1 MASLGVVVQLLC
13 ALGVVVQLLL
23 KMESDPTSFEIC
35 IHKSMCPRCK
45 KTHKCVPTHVKLPSG
60 KWTRL
65 REVSPPTAVVA
76 PAPESET
83 AKVEEVV
90 ETPQAEGAKTED
102 EEEGDEDA
110 SSSVDSQ
117 KPEEEKEDVEVC
129 DAPKA
134 APKTNFR
141 HENFPREQSPAIA
154 RQKGGQQDS
163 HPSHGPRARQKTSR
177 GHHARPV
184 DPDGQRSLSR
194 SEQKT
199 SWHHVRPVADGQR
212 SRSRA
217 RQKTSQS
224 RPVDRAPSE
233 QSRSI
238 SRHKGGH
245 QQARPVDPSSSS
257 VAKTYTSWS
266 HVRPVDRSPS
276 GRRSR
281 SRGRQHSRRSADRSD
296 QDPPKGRWARKKER
310 DALEKEQPLDPGAAF
325 VVHPSSWKGPA
336 PPMPPHLPWWFL
348 KGMSNAPLLP
358 PPPPPDPS
366 EVVRRRHRPV
376 AASSSSRPPVLREAT
391 PRLRSR
397 SR

>member
-13 ALGVVVQLLL
+13 ALGVVVHLLL
-23 KMESDPTSFEIC
+23 MLDPSNFEIC
-35 IHKSMCPRCK
+35 IHKSLCPRCK
-45 KTHKCVPTHVKLPSG
+45 KTHKCRPTSVKLPSG
-60 KWTRL
+60 RWIRV
-65 REVSPPTAVVA
+65 REASPPSAVVA
-76 PAPESET
+76 PVPESST
-83 AKVEEVV
+83 AKSEPVL
-90 ETPQAEGAKTED
+90 ETPQAEEAKTED
-102 EEEGDEDA
+102 EKEGDESS

-134 APKTNFR
+134 APKTYSR
-141 HENFPREQSPAIA
+141 HENSPREQSPAIA

-266 HVRPVDRSPS
+266 HVRPVDRSPF
-276 GRRSR
+276 GRQSR
-281 SRGRQHSRRSADRSD
+281 SRGRQHSRRSADRGD
-296 QDPPKGRWARKKER
+296 GQDSKGRWARKKER
-310 DALEKEQPLDPGAAF
+310 DALEKEQPLDPGAAS
-325 VVHPSSWKGPA
+325 SSWKGPA

-358 PPPPPDPS
+358 PPPPPDHS

-376 AASSSSRPPVLREAT
+376 AASCSPPVLREAT
-391 PRLRSR
+391 HRSR
-397 SR
+397 SI